1 MNQLPPDLARLTG
14 LVCTEPPI
22 EVPRPTGQTGQG
34 FVAPSPDRLADLD
47 IEATVPRRVLAELEL
62 FRLDHDPDLFVLE
75 APGLASILQGRSRE
89 LQPGVWLL
97 DSGDGATIQLADWL
111 VHLERGQVR
120 AWPLQDDG
128 SAVSPQVS
136 SLPEVSWPGAEALLA
151 GWTVA
156 PWLTLH
162 SDRLGSGPPVDRV
175 AAAGALARHWSPQTS
190 QDRRKAVQAIGAG
203 TTVQHTVREW
213 LAQLAGWEGLD
224 PAITARVG
232 PHVLRVKAL
241 SEAASLEDPAA
252 VLRSLVQERDHLES
266 LRVAARLASRPTVHA
281 LEAGLERADRTWA
294 SQLSVVGQ
302 FFDPASLE
310 DLLRS
315 VAAREAD
322 QWWGGL
328 L

>member
-22 EVPRPTGQTGQG
+22 EVPRPMGQTGQG
-34 FVAPSPDRLADLD
+34 FVAPSPDRLVDLD
-47 IEATVPRRVLAELEL
+47 MDTTVPQRVLAELEL

-75 APGLASILQGRSRE
+75 APGLATILQGRSRA
-89 LQPGVWLL
+89 LHPGVWLL
-97 DSGDGATIQLADWL
+97 DSSDGATIQLADWL
-111 VHLERGQVR
+111 LHLERGHVR
-120 AWPLQDDG
+120 VWALQDDG
-128 SAVSPQVS
+128 AAVSPRVS

-156 PWLTLH
+156 PWLALH
-162 SDRLGSGPPVDRV
+162 ADRLGSGPPVDRV
-175 AAAGALARHWSPQTS
+175 AAAGALARHWSPQSS

-213 LAQLAGWEGLD
+213 LEQLAGWERLD

-241 SEAASLEDPAA
+241 SEAALLDEPGA
-252 VLRSLVQERDHLES
+252 VLRSLIQERDHLES
-266 LRVAARLASRPTVHA
+266 LRVAARLAGRPTIRA
-281 LEAGLERADRTWA
+281 LEAGLDRADRTWA

-310 DLLRS
+310 DLLGS
-315 VAAREAD
+315 VGAREAD
-322 QWWGGL
+322 HWWGAL
-328 L
+328 